1 MLMWRYTYLIFAL
14 LVILT
19 SCTPA
24 QLSSGNVQKVGLL
37 VSDTIDDQVWGT
49 KGYKGLLRVQAK
61 FGVDVFY
68 REGVNSK
75 AATKQAVK
83 EFHRKGVNLIFGHGN
98 EYGEYFDD
106 IAEKYP
112 NVHFVFFNGEAKK
125 KNVTSFQFK
134 GHAMGFFGGM
144 VAGHMTKTNKIG
156 VIAAFEW
163 QPEVDGFFEG
173 ALYENENVH
182 VDVEYVQSWDDID
195 TAMAIVERMIADG
208 VDIVYPAGDKFSV
221 PIIEKMKE
229 HGLYAIGYV
238 TDQAD
243 LGERTVLTSTVQ
255 HVDALYE
262 LVAQKFIDKELTS
275 GTTYVDFQD
284 GVVELGTF
292 SPLVDESFQQK
303 ITEAIERYKK
313 TGKLPNE

>member
-1 MLMWRYTYLIFAL
+1 M
-14 LVILT
+14 
-19 SCTPA
+19 
-24 QLSSGNVQKVGLL
+24 SSAKLQKVGML
-37 VSDTIDDQVWGT
+37 VSDTINDQVWGT

-61 FGVDVFY
+61 FGVEVFY
-68 REGVNSK
+68 REGVDSK
-75 AATKQAVK
+75 AAAQKAVEDFK
-83 EFHRKGVNLIFGHGN
+83 RKGVNLIFGHGQ
-98 EYGEYFDD
+98 EYGAYFDELAEQYPD
-106 IAEKYP
+106 I
-112 NVHFVFFNGEAKK
+112 HFVFFNGEAKK
-125 KNVTSFQFK
+125 KNVTSLNFE

-144 VAGHMTKTNKIG
+144 VAGHMTKTNKVG

-173 ALYENENVH
+173 ASYEKKDVH

-195 TAMAIVERMIADG
+195 AALTILDRMIHDG
-208 VDIVYPAGDKFSV
+208 VDVVYAAGDTFSV
-221 PIIEKMKE
+221 PVIEKVKE

-255 HVDALYE
+255 HVDELYE
-262 LVAQKFIDKELTS
+262 LAVEKFIKGELTS

-284 GVVELGTF
+284 GVIEMGTF
-292 SPLVDESFQQK
+292 SPVVDEPFQQK
-303 ITEAIERYKK
+303 IKKAVERYKQ

>member
-1 MLMWRYTYLIFAL
+1 MRRYILFMFAL
-14 LVILT
+14 VFI
-19 SCTPA
+19 
-24 QLSSGNVQKVGLL
+24 LSSCAPVHMSSAKLQKVGML
-37 VSDTIDDQVWGT
+37 VPDTINDQVWGT

-61 FGVDVFY
+61 FGVEVFY
-68 REGVNSK
+68 REGVDSK
-75 AATKQAVK
+75 AAAQKAVEDFK
-83 EFHRKGVNLIFGHGN
+83 RKGVNLIFGHGQ
-98 EYGEYFDD
+98 EYGAYFDELAEQYPD
-106 IAEKYP
+106 I
-112 NVHFVFFNGEAKK
+112 HFVFFNGEAKK
-125 KNVTSFQFK
+125 KNVTSLNFE

-144 VAGHMTKTNKIG
+144 VAGHMTKTNKVG

-173 ALYENENVH
+173 ASYEKKDVH

-195 TAMAIVERMIADG
+195 AALAILDRMIHDG
-208 VDIVYPAGDKFSV
+208 VDVVYAAGDTFSV
-221 PIIEKMKE
+221 PVIEKVKE

-255 HVDALYE
+255 HVDELYE
-262 LVAQKFIDKELTS
+262 LAVEKFIKGELTS

-284 GVVELGTF
+284 GVIEMGTF
-292 SPLVDESFQQK
+292 SPIVDEPFQQK
-303 ITEAIERYKK
+303 IKKAVERYKQ

>member
-1 MLMWRYTYLIFAL
+1 MIRQYIFFISVLIFL
-14 LVILT
+14 LS
-19 SCTPA
+19 SCTPTE
-24 QLSSGNVQKVGLL
+24 LSSGNVQKVGLL
-37 VSDTIDDQVWGT
+37 VPDTIDDQVWGT

-61 FGVDVFY
+61 FRVDVFY

-83 EFHRKGVNLIFGHGN
+83 QFHRKGVNLIFGHGS
-98 EYGEYFDD
+98 EYGEYFYD
-106 IAEKYP
+106 IADKYP

-125 KNVTSFQFK
+125 KNVTSFHFK

-173 ALYENENVH
+173 ALYENKNVD

-208 VDIVYPAGDKFSV
+208 VDVVYPAGDKFSV
-221 PIIEKMKE
+221 PVIEKMKE

-262 LVAQKFIDKELTS
+262 LVAKKFMKGELTS

-284 GVVELGTF
+284 GVIELGTF
-292 SPLVDESFQQK
+292 SPLIEKSFQQK
-303 ITEAIERYKK
+303 ITNAIERYKQ

>member
-1 MLMWRYTYLIFAL
+1 MGRYTFLIFAL
-14 LVILT
+14 LFIL
-19 SCTPA
+19 SACAPV
-24 QLSSGNVQKVGLL
+24 QMSSGKLPKVGLF
-37 VSDTIDDQVWGT
+37 VPDTVDDQVWGT
-49 KGYKGLLRVQAK
+49 KGYKGLLRIQAK
-61 FGVDVFY
+61 FGAEVFY
-68 REGVNSK
+68 REGVNSE

-83 EFHRKGVNLIFGHGN
+83 EFHQKGVKLIFGHGN

-106 IAEKYP
+106 VAEKYP
-112 NVHFVFFNGEAKK
+112 NIHFVFFNGEAKK
-125 KNVTSFQFK
+125 NNVTSLNLQ

-163 QPEVDGFFEG
+163 QSEVDGFFEG

-182 VDVEYVQSWDDID
+182 VDIKYVQSWDDID
-195 TAMAIVERMIADG
+195 AAMAIAERMIADG
-208 VDIVYPAGDKFSV
+208 VDVIYPAGDKFSV

-262 LVAQKFIDKELTS
+262 LVAQKFIDRELTS

-284 GVVELGTF
+284 GVVELGAF

-303 ITEAIERYKK
+303 MTKAIERYKK